1 MSLNSN
7 TQDLNQILN
16 TMNNLPL
23 GGGGLK
29 QIGEMIDE
37 SGVLDSTKGTVEEKI
52 EQLIEIIEENTLPDW
67 DDDSPIIASGYGYP
81 GQTRCIWEIT
91 EKGTMKWR
99 LNPDGDG
106 YGFYTT
112 CAGWDN
118 SIGTGSAPKEFLEV
132 CGRVKQLLVP
142 EGFQSVYL
150 GYLPNCKRMQI
161 PKLLNGLGLQWTG
174 LKEIEDYTQSDSDG
188 FGCSNNY
195 VLDRIILSNTRTTIK
210 SYFAQ
215 GCVSLKEVIN
225 IENITSFGDY
235 CFSDCVSFSPEIV
248 FNGSLTLLG
257 RNSFYR
263 TSVKTVTF
271 RNTDVLPTINTNSF
285 LQCKY
290 LTDIYCPWAEG
301 EVANAPWG
309 ATNATIHFNTQ
320 YDENGN
326 PIIEEV

>member
-1 MSLNSN
+1 
-7 TQDLNQILN
+7 
-16 TMNNLPL
+16 
-23 GGGGLK
+23 
-29 QIGEMIDE
+29 
-37 SGVLDSTKGTVEEKI
+37 
-52 EQLIEIIEENTLPDW
+52 
-67 DDDSPIIASGYGYP
+67 
-81 GQTRCIWEIT
+81 
-91 EKGTMKWR
+91 
-99 LNPDGDG
+99 
-106 YGFYTT
+106 
-112 CAGWDN
+112 
-118 SIGTGSAPKEFLEV
+118 
-132 CGRVKQLLVP
+132 
-142 EGFQSVYL
+142 
-150 GYLPNCKRMQI
+150 MQI